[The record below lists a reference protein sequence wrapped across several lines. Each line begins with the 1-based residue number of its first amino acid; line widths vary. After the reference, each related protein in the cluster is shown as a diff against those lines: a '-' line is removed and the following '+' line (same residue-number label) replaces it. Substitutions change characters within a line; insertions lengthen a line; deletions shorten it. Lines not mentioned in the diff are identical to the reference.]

1 MDPNALGL
9 KIVVSDIVTPMIRAI
24 IFDCFGVFYA
34 DPVFAYMRNSQTPPE
49 KAQAL
54 HSLDKQA
61 ARGALS
67 KAGFARQAAD
77 LLECSIEEV
86 ERQFFVGSNRNDT
99 LMAFAQQA
107 RKKYKIALL
116 SNIGGDMMD
125 GFFSEEERK
134 ALFDVV
140 VLSGNVEMAKPD
152 PEIFELTLQKLGV
165 TADEVLFIDDS
176 KNHIEGAR
184 RIGIRGIQ
192 YSSNE
197 QLKRELLALGL
208 DKELVGILQ

>member
-1 MDPNALGL
+1 
-9 KIVVSDIVTPMIRAI
+9 MIRAI
-24 IFDCFGVFYA
+24 IFDCFGVFYT
-34 DPVFAYMRNSQTPPE
+34 DPVFAYMRNSQTPPD

-61 ARGALS
+61 ARGVLS
-67 KAGFARQAAD
+67 KTEFVRQAAE
-77 LLECSIEEV
+77 LLGRSIEEV
-86 ERQFFVGSNRNDT
+86 ERQFFFSDNRNDV
-99 LMAFAQQA
+99 LMTFAQQA

-134 ALFDVV
+134 VLFDVV
-140 VLSGNVEMAKPD
+140 VLSGNVKMAKPD
-152 PEIFELTLQKLGV
+152 PEIFELTLQKLDV
-165 TADEVLFIDDS
+165 AADEVLFIDDS

-184 RIGIRGIQ
+184 RVGIRSIQ

-197 QLKRELLALGL
+197 QLKRELLTLEL
-208 DKELVGILQ
+208 DKEMVGILEYV